1 MGTCADANPKGGR
14 RARSGRII
22 EPLGWTLAAL
32 AVSVSAVVTKELGA
46 APPLA
51 RVETSVGSLR
61 ARPVQPAQDEVGD
74 SRASMEI
81 EQVAVEPVSVEAA
94 SDIRWFDGRPVRPA
108 RTISMVVTGYSPDAR
123 SCGQYADGKTA
134 TLHSV
139 WTNAMQLVA
148 ADPKVLPY
156 GSIVSVPGY
165 AGGELVPV
173 LDCGQA
179 IKGHRLDLLFATHAQ
194 AMAWGRKRVSV
205 TIWEY
210 ADGRGP
216 TNPRKVR

>member
-1 MGTCADANPKGGR
+1 MGTCADANPRRGR

-32 AVSVSAVVTKELGA
+32 AVSVSAIVTKELGA

-51 RVETSVGSLR
+51 RVETSGRSAL
-61 ARPVQPAQDEVGD
+61 APAVQPAPERVRD
-74 SRASMEI
+74 SGAPMEH
-81 EQVAVEPVSVEAA
+81 EQVVVEPESVAGA

-123 SCGQYADGKTA
+123 SCGKYADGKTA

-165 AGGELVPV
+165 AGDELVPV

-205 TIWEY
+205 TVWEY

-216 TNPRKVR
+216 TDPRKVR